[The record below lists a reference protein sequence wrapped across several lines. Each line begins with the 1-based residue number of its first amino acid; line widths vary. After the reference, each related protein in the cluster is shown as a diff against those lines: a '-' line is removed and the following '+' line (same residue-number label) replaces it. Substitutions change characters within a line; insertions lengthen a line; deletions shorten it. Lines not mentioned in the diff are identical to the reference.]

1 MHLIYSFNLEY
12 GLPRIFYS
20 LQRFPLSRC
29 GLLEFVFWNIFLI
42 ENEEFHNITSA
53 LGEKAQG
60 VKAGVFKTEG
70 VQQNK
75 KQQIK
80 IARLTKVGVND
91 EKL

>member
-12 GLPRIFYS
+12 GLPRILFSPKISS
-20 LQRFPLSRC
+20 LQMSTLGVC
-29 GLLEFVFWNIFLI
+29 VLEYFFNKT
-42 ENEEFHNITSA
+42 EEFHNITSA

-70 VQQNK
+70 VQQKK